1 MIKYKLPEVDKTSRP
16 GDTVE
21 KGSASIPRGAP
32 LHLRSGTP
40 APVPDDVIPPEC
52 GER

>member
-32 LHLRSGTP
+32 TAFTIRHACSRAG
-40 APVPDDVIPPEC
+40 
-52 GER
+52 